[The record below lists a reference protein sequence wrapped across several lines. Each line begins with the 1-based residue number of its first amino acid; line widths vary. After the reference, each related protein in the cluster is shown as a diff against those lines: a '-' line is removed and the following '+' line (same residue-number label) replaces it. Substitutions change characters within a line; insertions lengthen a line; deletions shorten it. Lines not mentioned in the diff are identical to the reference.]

1 MCNLKPIDRIAMY
14 FSKMKGLNY
23 DPDGRGSNINI
34 GILDDRESNNLFIK
48 VAPSQAIEYYAGSN
62 PTYERVSF
70 VVLYNGT
77 NNYDED
83 LEFVDQIFKFLI
95 KNITD
100 QDLGIIKLEIVR
112 PNISERTESGIFEW
126 IFEVNGIFAL
136 YNI

>member
-14 FSKMKGLNY
+14 FSKMQGLNY
-23 DPDGRGSNINI
+23 DPEGRGSNINI
-34 GILDDRESNNLFIK
+34 GILDDRKSNNLFIK
-48 VAPSQAIEYYAGSN
+48 VAPPQAIEYYAGSS
-62 PTYERVSF
+62 PTYEKVSF

-77 NNYDED
+77 NNYDID
-83 LEFVDQIFKFLI
+83 LEFVDSIFKFLI

-100 QDLGIIKLEIVR
+100 QELGIIKLEIVR